1 MKHFD
6 IGLQKTNLVKVSQL
20 EKKEFP
26 RLKSS
31 YNLINNLF
39 GNGWREGSV
48 IQTTGYR
55 GCGKTTFWLQILDD
69 FSKEYSTAY
78 VSNEESQDQLQE
90 KCIRLNV
97 NSVEI
102 GYMSSLEDILEV
114 IRSYKIVVIDSFQG
128 IACNSEKE
136 AIQKIVSEAKKHNT
150 CVAIIVH
157 MTKGLREKGG
167 SEIPHLCDQTI
178 KLMEAN
184 PDVFGMEGKTII
196 INSDKNRN
204 GRTGYWIVSCGSVG
218 YDFENPWDEYPVEMI
233 EKNSIKKD

>member
-1 MKHFD
+1 M
-6 IGLQKTNLVKVSQL
+6 VKVSQL

-48 IQTTGYR
+48 VQTTGYR

-97 NSVEI
+97 NNVEI

-136 AIQKIVSEAKKHNT
+136 AIQKIVSES
-150 CVAIIVH
+150 
-157 MTKGLREKGG
+157 R
-167 SEIPHLCDQTI
+167 S
-178 KLMEAN
+178 
-184 PDVFGMEGKTII
+184 
-196 INSDKNRN
+196 INVVLLLLF
-204 GRTGYWIVSCGSVG
+204 I
-218 YDFENPWDEYPVEMI
+218 
-233 EKNSIKKD
+233 